1 LPQALSVAEANTD
14 YAEKPLTSA
23 MRGETGKISAGE
35 PVSRTPID
43 GPPKLLIE
51 VADI

>member
-1 LPQALSVAEANTD
+1 VISVAEANTG

-23 MRGETGKISAGE
+23 MCGETGKISAAE
-35 PVSRTPID
+35 PAFRTPID
-43 GPPKLLIE
+43 GLLKLLIE